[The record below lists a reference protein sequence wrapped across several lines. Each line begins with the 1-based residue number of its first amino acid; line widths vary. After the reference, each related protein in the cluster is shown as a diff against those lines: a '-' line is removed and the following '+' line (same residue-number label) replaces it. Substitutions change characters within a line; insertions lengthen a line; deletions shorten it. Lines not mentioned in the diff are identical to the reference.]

1 MHTEIRCSSGQK
13 VKCVYFEW
21 EDYSTPG
28 EAVGNIH
35 THTHTHTHPNS
46 IVMAR
51 KWAKLISS
59 QAPDENQSGV
69 ADSPAADSPAADLC
83 KRGPGQ
89 NENRSLCHHA
99 ASLIS
104 QAAGREVRDESRLTV
119 TTGESQRCAGQK
131 KKHNPLATLSPPAE
145 PVSWSLLKPTTCEV
159 ASKWMQ
165 TRDCADT
172 FLLVSLVP
180 TKMEMTNASGDI

>member
-1 MHTEIRCSSGQK
+1 MHVEIHYSSGQK

-21 EDYSTPG
+21 EDYSTTG
-28 EAVGNIH
+28 EAVGNKH
-35 THTHTHTHPNS
+35 THTHTNPNS
-46 IVMAR
+46 IVVAR

-69 ADSPAADSPAADLC
+69 ADSPAADLC
-83 KRGPGQ
+83 NRGPGQ

-131 KKHNPLATLSPPAE
+131 KMHNPSATLSPPAE
-145 PVSWSLLKPTTCEV
+145 PVSWSLLKPYHMWSRIQNECRHVT
-159 ASKWMQ
+159 AR
-165 TRDCADT
+165 TR
-172 FLLVSLVP
+172 FF
-180 TKMEMTNASGDI
+180 